1 MGNWK
6 FSCFVIYTTPDAS
19 PQTHDTIPLA
29 LAWGWRAFAEGIL
42 QTFQPVIIPIL
53 SFPTGSSSPSGL
65 CRVERVAS
73 EQREGSCSWASFAP
87 PVAPLLDWLGAEELT
102 ECLG

>member
-6 FSCFVIYTTPDAS
+6 FSSFVIYTTSDAS
-19 PQTHDTIPLA
+19 PQTHDTIPLV
-29 LAWGWRAFAEGIL
+29 LAWGWRAFTEGIL

-65 CRVERVAS
+65 AEWSVLLRSKGKV
-73 EQREGSCSWASFAP
+73 
-87 PVAPLLDWLGAEELT
+87 PVRGLRSHRPLLDWLGVE
-102 ECLG
+102 